1 MAHKVLNL
9 LWNLAHSDDVPV
21 DIMDLALS
29 AHIKILDYSCSQVSG
44 CRSAPPLSRSLSLS
58 PPSQL
63 GRLSYRLVSGYPSV
77 IFEAIFKDGLSLFK
91 FAASS

>member
-29 AHIKILDYSCSQVSG
+29 AHIKILDYSCSQV
-44 CRSAPPLSRSLSLS
+44 
-58 PPSQL
+58 
-63 GRLSYRLVSGYPSV
+63 RLCWLAH
-77 IFEAIFKDGLSLFK
+77 FW
-91 FAASS
+91 